1 MPTETKLKSSV
12 YNVHAWYDTIII
24 ILATK
29 LTSLILVDAQT
40 IL

>member
-1 MPTETKLKSSV
+1 MPTETKLESSV
-12 YNVHAWYDTIII
+12 YNVDAWYDTIII